1 MIKPVTEKDLE
12 KALERHEENF
22 EKELKE
28 VDIRAVVLKTKKSVL
43 EQALSNARIENSVM
57 DHDYY
62 IKDLKRK
69 TIHLESEIKRL
80 KEINETQTKV
90 FTKAFGLL
98 QNEIRKTKKQKGFF
112 SKFWEFIKCLI
123 N

>member
-43 EQALSNARIENSVM
+43 EQALSNARIENSVL
-57 DHDYY
+57 DHEYS
-62 IKDLKRK
+62 IKDLKRRSES
-69 TIHLESEIKRL
+69 LEGEIRRLKRL
-80 KEINETQTKV
+80 NESQSKV
-90 FTKAFGLL
+90 FAEALKLL
-98 QNEIRKTKKQKGFF
+98 QEQIANPPKEKGFL
-112 SKFWEFIKCLI
+112 SKFWEFIKCLV